1 MKFIVTNYWMCE
13 WRCSDLYD
21 LGKDGDGNVN
31 NVLVV
36 EPVTNVDDG
45 DNVIV
50 VESITKVNDSDS
62 TYEATNEENINK
74 VIIETPITVVKS
86 DEKTEQKRE
95 AFEKKNSSNFI
106 LKYS

>member
-45 DNVIV
+45 DNVVV
-50 VESITKVNDSDS
+50 VEKITNVDDSDS

-74 VIIETPITVVKS
+74 EVKETPIKVVKIE
-86 DEKTEQKRE
+86 EKTEQNRDD
-95 AFEKKNSSNFI
+95 FEKK
-106 LKYS
+106 

>member
-45 DNVIV
+45 DNV
-50 VESITKVNDSDS
+50 VESISNIHDSDS
-62 TYEATNEENINK
+62 TYESTNEENINK
-74 VIIETPITVVKS
+74 EVKETPIKVVKS